1 MTLTPIDL
9 GSFWLPRQSST
20 LAPEVDAGF
29 HAVYWVSIG
38 FFVLVVGATAYFAVR
53 YRRRREG
60 EKTSEFDHS
69 TVLEIV
75 WTTIPALMLIGLFAL
90 GLRGYASA
98 AVAPAE
104 ALEIQVTAEKWLWT
118 FTYPNGTTTVNELGV
133 PKDRPVRLVMS
144 SKDIIHSFFVP
155 EFRIK
160 QDLVPGAYTTTWF
173 EATEVKDVAVLCA
186 EYCGTGHSDMM
197 ARILVMDEPVYKDW
211 LDKGGGEGDLP
222 PAELGKKLFTQRS
235 CATCH
240 SLDGSRIQGP
250 SLKGLF
256 GRIEDLEGGTSVKVD
271 ENYFR
276 ESVLNPGAK
285 VVRGYP
291 AAMPT
296 FQGLLKDR
304 DIEALI
310 AYLKSVN

>member
-1 MTLTPIDL
+1 MRLTPIDL
-9 GSFWLPRQSST
+9 GSFWLPRQTST

-29 HAVYWVSIG
+29 HVVYWVSVG
-38 FFVLVVGATAYFAVR
+38 FFGLVIGAMLFFAVR

-60 EKTSEFDHS
+60 EKTSQIDHS

-75 WTTIPALMLIGLFAL
+75 WTTIPSLILIFLFAL
-90 GLRGYASA
+90 GLRGYARAS
-98 AVAPAE
+98 VAPAE

-118 FTYPNGTTTVNELGV
+118 FTYPNGTMTVNELGV

-144 SKDIIHSFFVP
+144 SKDIVHSFFVP

-173 EATEVKDVAVLCA
+173 EATEAKDVVILCA

-197 ARILVMDEPVYKDW
+197 AKIIVMEEPGYKDW
-211 LDKGGGEGDLP
+211 LEKSGGASDLP
-222 PAELGKKLFTQRS
+222 PVELGKKLFTQRT
-235 CATCH
+235 CVTCH
-240 SLDGSRIQGP
+240 SLDGSRGQGP
-250 SLKGLF
+250 SLKGLM
-256 GRIEDLEGGTSVKVD
+256 GKTEDLEGGASVKID
-271 ENYFR
+271 ENYLR
-276 ESVLNPGAK
+276 ESILNPGAK

-304 DIEALI
+304 EIDALI

>member
-1 MTLTPIDL
+1 MTRTPIDL

-29 HAVYWVSIG
+29 HAVYWVSVG
-38 FFVLVVGATAYFAVR
+38 FFVLVVGAMAYFAVR

-60 EKTSEFDHS
+60 EKTSEVDHS
-69 TVLEIV
+69 TALEIV
-75 WTTIPALMLIGLFAL
+75 WTTIPGLMLLFLFAL
-90 GLRGYASA
+90 GLKGYASA

-104 ALEIQVTAEKWLWT
+104 SLEIQVTAEKWLWT

-173 EATEVKDVAVLCA
+173 QATEVKDVAVLCA

-211 LDKGGGEGDLP
+211 LDKGGGADDLP

-256 GRIEDLEGGTSVKVD
+256 GRTEDLEGGTSVKVD